1 MEKALDLGQDLFTEE
16 PTELTPLDKIEPEFK
31 LQLYYRMA
39 FEFRLANMITF
50 GNVSTESLGLNFLLL
65 VMATTSSVML
75 MLASSKADFPYAT
88 VAAVLA
94 ALVTVLTGLTSFK
107 AYSLR
112 IEQHGVSLR
121 RFATVEREFLLLLQC
136 CSNKQQIKRFDEA
149 AVGLAEAQKTMPVL
163 PMHSLSKLK
172 DEEGGT
178 LFDAITLVAKR
189 TQADETHVAMVK
201 LAKLP
206 DDH

>member
-1 MEKALDLGQDLFTEE
+1 
-16 PTELTPLDKIEPEFK
+16 
-31 LQLYYRMA
+31 MA
-39 FEFRLANMITF
+39 CHSD
-50 GNVSTESLGLNFLLL
+50 GVQHS
-65 VMATTSSVML
+65 
-75 MLASSKADFPYAT
+75 
-88 VAAVLA
+88 A
-94 ALVTVLTGLTSFK
+94 ALQMLS
-107 AYSLR
+107 A
-112 IEQHGVSLR
+112 QVSCIPSHPST

-206 DDH
+206 DDR